1 MSNCSAIDDRTRPFS
16 ICTGTGKACGAKP
29 AAEVTAGA
37 SASAAPIH
45 HPQRRARSRMV
56 VSWPSEGD
64 RVSLGDRVRVLE
76 LARRE
81 GDLESL
87 ELRLA
92 RRAYGRVRDPE
103 ADRDLDLLLAEVD
116 AAVRVRAALRLVLAE
131 GRADREAEADG
142 RDLATAAFPGGAGP
156 AALETDDG

>member
-1 MSNCSAIDDRTRPFS
+1 MSNCSTIDDRTRPFS
-16 ICTGTGKACGAKP
+16 ICTGTGKACVAKP
-29 AAEVTAGA
+29 AADVTAGA
-37 SASAAPIH
+37 SASAAPTH

-56 VSWPSEGD
+56 VPGASEGD
-64 RVSLGDRVRVLE
+64 RVSVGDRVRVLE

-81 GDLESL
+81 GDLESF

-92 RRAYGRVRDPE
+92 RRAHGRVGDPE
-103 ADRDLDLLLAEVD
+103 ADRDLELHLAEVD

-142 RDLATAAFPGGAGP
+142 RDLDAAAFPRGARP
-156 AALETDDG
+156 AT